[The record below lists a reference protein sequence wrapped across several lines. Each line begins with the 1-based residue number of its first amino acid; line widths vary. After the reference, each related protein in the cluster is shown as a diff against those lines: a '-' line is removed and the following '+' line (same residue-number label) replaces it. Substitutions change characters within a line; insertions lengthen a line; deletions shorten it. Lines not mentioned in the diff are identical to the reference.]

1 MNLTGLVLLA
11 AVHKQGWL
19 TGKLLAVAN
28 TGAEWVLWVLIILS
42 MVSLAIMV
50 ERFWFYRT
58 HKVDSLALR
67 RLMVTALEA
76 GTADQAAGIIRN
88 TGDSMEARV
97 AVYGLRNIGRGHK
110 SARELMM
117 SAIEW
122 ENKRYE
128 RFLWFL
134 ATLGNNA
141 PFFGLFGTVLGVI
154 MAFDALGSGTK
165 PDGGGSAVMGPIAEA
180 LIATA
185 VGLLVAI
192 PAVLA
197 FNIFKIRAHH
207 SYANT
212 EMLSLTMLAFAH
224 STDAPMI
231 ARSMEAPAKAAGL
244 AKGASP
250 ETKKGKAMDKR
261 SKMAVPAEPEKAP
274 EAAAAEP
281 AVEAAAEPAVEA
293 AAEPAVEAAAEP
305 AVEAAPE
312 AAQAAAEVVAEA
324 PETAEATAAD
334 PATKTS
340 ET

>member
-19 TGKLLAVAN
+19 TGQLLAVAN

-50 ERFWFYRT
+50 ERFWFYQT
-58 HKVDSLALR
+58 NKVDSLALR
-67 RLMVTALEA
+67 RLMVKALEN
-76 GTADQAAGIIRN
+76 GTADQAADLIRN

-110 SARELMM
+110 SARELMT

-207 SYANT
+207 SYSDT
-212 EMLSLTMLAFAH
+212 EMLTLTMLAFAH

-231 ARSMEAPAKAAGL
+231 ANRMEAPAKAAGL

-250 ETKKGKAMDKR
+250 ETKKGKAMDKK

-274 EAAAAEP
+274 EAAA
-281 AVEAAAEPAVEA
+281 EAA
-293 AAEPAVEAAAEP
+293 

-324 PETAEATAAD
+324 TETAEATAAD
-334 PATKTS
+334 PATETS

>member
-19 TGKLLAVAN
+19 TGQLLKVAN

-67 RLMVTALEA
+67 RLMVKALEN
-76 GTADQAAGIIRN
+76 GSADQAADLIRN

-97 AVYGLRNIGRGHK
+97 TVYGLRNIGRGHK
-110 SARELMM
+110 SARELMN

-165 PDGGGSAVMGPIAEA
+165 PEGGGSAVMGPIAEA

-207 SYANT
+207 SFNGAS
-212 EMLSLTMLAFAH
+212 MLSQTMLAFAH
-224 STDAPMI
+224 SHDAPMV
-231 ARSMEAPAKAAGL
+231 AKHMVSPAKAAGL
-244 AKGASP
+244 GKGASP
-250 ETKKGKAMDKR
+250 ETKKGKALDKQGKQ
-261 SKMAVPAEPEKAP
+261 SKMAVPAEPVKAP
-274 EAAAAEP
+274 EAVAAAAPATEVE
-281 AVEAAAEPAVEA
+281 AVEAATEV
-293 AAEPAVEAAAEP
+293 AAETSA
-305 AVEAAPE
+305 
-312 AAQAAAEVVAEA
+312 
-324 PETAEATAAD
+324 ETASDKSEA
-334 PATKTS
+334 
-340 ET
+340 

>member
-19 TGKLLAVAN
+19 TGQLLAVAN

-42 MVSLAIMV
+42 MISLAIMV
-50 ERFWFYRT
+50 ERYWFYRS
-58 HKVDSLALR
+58 HKVDALALR
-67 RLMVTALEA
+67 RLMVKALES
-76 GTADQAAGIIRN
+76 GTADQAADLIRN

-97 AVYGLRNIGRGHK
+97 TVYGLRNIGRGHK
-110 SARELMM
+110 SARELMT

-154 MAFDALGSGTK
+154 MAFDALGSGVK
-165 PDGGGSAVMGPIAEA
+165 PEGGGSAVMGPIAEA

-207 SYANT
+207 SYSDT
-212 EMLSLTMLAFAH
+212 EMLTLTMLAFAH
-224 STDAPMI
+224 STDAPMV
-231 ARSMEAPAKAAGL
+231 AKRMESPAKAAGL

-250 ETKKGKAMDKR
+250 ETKKGKAMEKNAKQ
-261 SKMAVPAEPEKAP
+261 SKMAVPAEPVK
-274 EAAAAEP
+274 AAA
-281 AVEAAAEPAVEA
+281 
-293 AAEPAVEAAAEP
+293 P

-312 AAQAAAEVVAEA
+312 AAPAAAEVVAEA
-324 PETAEATAAD
+324 GAAAEAAAAE
-334 PATKTS
+334 PADEKS
-340 ET
+340 EA

>member
-11 AVHKQGWL
+11 TVHKQGWL

-67 RLMVTALEA
+67 RLMVKALEG
-76 GTADQAAGIIRN
+76 GTADQAADLIRN

-97 AVYGLRNIGRGHK
+97 TVYGLRNIGRGHK
-110 SARELMM
+110 SARELMN

-122 ENKRYE
+122 ENNRYE

-165 PDGGGSAVMGPIAEA
+165 PEGGGSAVMGPIAEA

-207 SYANT
+207 SHADT
-212 EMLSLTMLAFAH
+212 EMLSQTMLAFAH
-224 STDAPMI
+224 ATDAPMI
-231 ARSMEAPAKAAGL
+231 AKRMEAPAKAAGL

-250 ETKKGKAMDKR
+250 ETKKGKAMDKKSKQ
-261 SKMAVPAEPEKAP
+261 SKMAVPEEPAKAP
-274 EAAAAEP
+274 AAVAEAAP
-281 AVEAAAEPAVEA
+281 AVEAVAD
-293 AAEPAVEAAAEP
+293 
-305 AVEAAPE
+305 
-312 AAQAAAEVVAEA
+312 AAEVAS
-324 PETAEATAAD
+324 ETSVE
-334 PATKTS
+334 PATETS